1 MYDQDFKTPV
11 YKAGGIILNKNNEVL
26 LLYQIKHNDW
36 TFPKGH
42 IEEGEKPDAAALREV
57 DEETGLSPIILKEL
71 PILNYTNRNNE
82 YSETHMYLMQCED
95 DKDLK
100 EEYEGNKLLWVQID
114 KVVDRLSFDNL
125 KEYFKKIQ
133 SLINI

>member
-1 MYDQDFKTPV
+1 MDNAKDV
-11 YKAGGIILNKNNEVL
+11 VLKAGGIILNKKNEVL

-42 IEEGEKPDAAALREV
+42 IENGENPETAALREV
-57 DEETGLSPIILKEL
+57 NEETGLSPIILKEL

-82 YSETHMYLMQCED
+82 YSETHMYLMGCGE

-100 EEYEGNKLLWVQID
+100 EEYEGNKLLWVSVD
-114 KVVDRLSFDNL
+114 KVADKLSFDNL
-125 KEYFKKIQ
+125 KEYFKKLKI
-133 SLINI
+133 